1 MTTAPYIA
9 VFLVFVLLYA
19 LAEARHDYNKIQAGK
34 EIDHLERWVLRAGVV
49 TLVVAVFVLPM
60 RWKALLLLPIGAFG
74 FSAAFRWTLNR
85 MRGKHWAYIA
95 PWSSLYD
102 RFFFGLSFGSWP
114 TERDVELYKEMY
126 EVSNAVGSWIHSAG
140 RLAYLTEITIAVAA
154 IAVALFTNN

>member
-9 VFLVFVLLYA
+9 VFLLFVALYV

-34 EIDHLERWVLRAGVV
+34 KIDHLERWVVRAGVV
-49 TLVVAVFVLPM
+49 TLVAAVFVLPM

-74 FSAAFRWTLNR
+74 FSAAFRWCLNR

-102 RFFFGLSFGSWP
+102 RFFFGLSNWDWAWSWS
-114 TERDVELYKEMY
+114 LLKYKYHEWS
-126 EVSNAVGSWIHSAG
+126 VRHVDIIHRAG
-140 RLAYLTEITIAVAA
+140 RLAYLTEITIVVAA
-154 IAVALFTNN
+154 IAVALFTNT